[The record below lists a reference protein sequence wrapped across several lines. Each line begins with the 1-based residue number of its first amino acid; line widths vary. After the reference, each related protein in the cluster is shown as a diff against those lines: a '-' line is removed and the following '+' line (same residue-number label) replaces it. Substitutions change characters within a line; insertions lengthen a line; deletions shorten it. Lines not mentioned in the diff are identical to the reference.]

1 MSLEELAEKTPASR
15 DRYVDFLRAFSIAT
29 VVFGHWFIALI
40 WWRNEA
46 IGVYN
51 AVGATSG
58 LWLATWVLQ
67 VMPIFFFVGGF
78 SNHKTYEAMKSRGEG
93 YGDFMRARAARL
105 LTPTAVFVGLW
116 LVAQVIFHVVDVG
129 SDRTIRLSFLPFGP
143 LWFLFVYLGVIA
155 LTPLT
160 LRLHARLGVWALVGF
175 LAIALLGDVLR
186 FNDIAPGFGWLNLAA
201 VWLFAHQLGYFYAD
215 GSLVAAGPRAH
226 ALMAVAGLGALI
238 VLTNVGIYPRSM
250 VGTDVETVSNMNPP
264 TLCIVALATWQIG
277 AAMLLRDRVSRW
289 LEKTRP
295 WTAVIAANSMIMTVF
310 LWHMTAY
317 LIAILLLHPLGLG
330 HPTDST
336 ASWWLQRPLWI
347 VAPAVLLA
355 VFVAI
360 FGRFERPRPS
370 DRRPEA
376 QSDATFPDAHKS
388 HPATARMRGV
398 P

>member
-1 MSLEELAEKTPASR
+1 MSLKELAEKTPASR

-67 VMPIFFFVGGF
+67 VMPVFFFVGGF
-78 SNHKTYEAMKSRGEG
+78 SNHKTYEAMKDRGGG
-93 YGDFMRARAARL
+93 YRDFMRARASRL
-105 LTPTAVFVGLW
+105 LTPTGVFIGLW
-116 LVAQVIFHVVDVG
+116 LIAQVVFHLVDVG
-129 SDRTIRLSFLPFGP
+129 GDRLIRVSFLPFGP

-160 LRLHARLGVWALVGF
+160 LRLHTRLGVWTLVGF
-175 LAIALLGDVLR
+175 VAIALAGDILR
-186 FNDIAPGFGWLNLAA
+186 FNDVVPGLGWLNLAA
-201 VWLFAHQLGYFYAD
+201 VWLFAHQLGYLYAD
-215 GSLVAAGPRAH
+215 GALLRAGPRMH
-226 ALMAVAGLGALI
+226 ALMAATGLLGLI
-238 VLTNVGIYPRSM
+238 VLTNIGVYPRSM

-264 TLCIVALATWQIG
+264 TLCIVALTMWQVG
-277 AAMLLRDRVSRW
+277 AAMLLRERVSRW
-289 LEKTRP
+289 LAKDRP
-295 WTAVIAANSMIMTVF
+295 WIAVIAANSMIMTVF

-347 VAPAVLLA
+347 AAPAALLV
-355 VFVAI
+355 VFVAL
-360 FGRFERPRPS
+360 FGRFERPRP
-370 DRRPEA
+370 
-376 QSDATFPDAHKS
+376 KS
-388 HPATARMRGV
+388 SES
-398 P
+398 

>member
-1 MSLEELAEKTPASR
+1 VSLKELAEKTPASR

-78 SNHKTYEAMKSRGEG
+78 SNHKTYLAMKGRGEG
-93 YGDFMRARAARL
+93 YGDFMRARATRL
-105 LTPTAVFVGLW
+105 LTPTGVFIGLW
-116 LVAQVIFHVVDVG
+116 ILTQVAFHLTDVG
-129 SDRTIRLSFLPFGP
+129 GDRLIRLSFLPFGP

-155 LTPLT
+155 LTPVT
-160 LRLHARLGVWALVGF
+160 LRLHARLGLSAPLAFVAL
-175 LAIALLGDVLR
+175 AAAGDVLR

-215 GSLVAAGPRAH
+215 GSLLRAGPRTH
-226 ALMAVAGLGALI
+226 ALMAGLGLLGLI
-238 VLTNVGIYPRSM
+238 VLTNIGIYPRSM

-264 TLCIVALATWQIG
+264 TLCIVALTTWQVG
-277 AAMLLRDRVSRW
+277 AAMLLRERVSRW

-347 VAPAVLLA
+347 VGPALLLA
-355 VFVAI
+355 VFAVV
-360 FGRFERPRPS
+360 FRRFERPRAS
-370 DRRPEA
+370 TQQFNA
-376 QSDATFPDAHKS
+376 
-388 HPATARMRGV
+388 
-398 P
+398 